1 MSKDKE
7 LFDLLSEIK
16 KEKTEHIELTPGEYG
31 RLQQDLKG
39 EAQLGVYV
47 VPIKKGKKY
56 FLKISNLRY

>member
-7 LFDLLSEIK
+7 LFDLLREIK

-56 FLKISNLRY
+56 D